1 MKVKL
6 DLDAQLPTIM
16 IDRIQIQQ
24 VLINLLRNS
33 IEAMV
38 SVEKRELTLETGRD
52 ETGFVQVTIRDTG
65 PGLSPEVRSK
75 LFQPFVTTKA
85 TGMGI
90 GLTICQ
96 SIVEAHG
103 GNICALQD
111 EFSGA
116 GFRIRLPLQH

>member
-1 MKVKL
+1 
-6 DLDAQLPTIM
+6 M